1 MFCRPD
7 RYVPLFGE
15 YLYDLS
21 KWRDAVP
28 FIEQLQAM
36 QDLIKEGKVRY
47 IGVSNETSFGVMEFV
62 HLAKTTAEM
71 YSVPPN
77 KETEGNTDRII
88 NPWLKT
94 RQRDKVCLSLSI
106 SNLKVI
112 EDTV

>member
-36 QDLIKEGKVRY
+36 QDLIKEGKV
-47 IGVSNETSFGVMEFV
+47 
-62 HLAKTTAEM
+62 
-71 YSVPPN
+71 VP
-77 KETEGNTDRII
+77 
-88 NPWLKT
+88 
-94 RQRDKVCLSLSI
+94 
-106 SNLKVI
+106 NLLLVACFHY
-112 EDTV
+112 